1 MMKYTN
7 KYWKMIIPII
17 RKSLVKRVGKEEA
30 AAIVQKTDAAY
41 RSMLNRA
48 DDIGKD
54 NPMAS
59 NLYEALLFFAVWEAG
74 DGKIS
79 VEDLREISHEVMGIP
94 ALKVIGLLRNA
105 NKSGLAKLEKKMHQN
120 AEWLEVHPQ
129 YKGVSW
135 DFNFDK
141 TKHSEG
147 FYYHFTRCPVNDFA
161 RKEGYLE
168 VLPVMCD
175 VDFLSAELMHAK
187 LIRKQT
193 LASGGDICDY
203 WFVGDKSP
211 AAKQADTAENK

>member
-1 MMKYTN
+1 MEYTD
-7 KYWKMIIPII
+7 KYWKMIIP
-17 RKSLVKRVGKEEA
+17 LVKKDLVRRFGKEEA
-30 AAIVQKTDAAY
+30 ASLIQKTDVVY
-41 RSMLNRA
+41 RDMLNRA

-59 NLYEALLFFAVWEAG
+59 NLYEGLLFLALWEAA

-79 VEDLREISHEVMGIP
+79 VDDLREITRAVMQFP
-94 ALKVIGLLRNA
+94 AMKLVGLFVNA
-105 NKSGLAKLEKKMHQN
+105 NRSGLEKLEKRMHKN

-147 FYYHFTRCPVNDFA
+147 FYYHFTKCPLNDFA
-161 RKEGYLE
+161 RREGYIE
-168 VLPVMCD
+168 VLPVMCEID
-175 VDFLSAELMHAK
+175 MLSAELMHAK

-193 LASGGDICDY
+193 LASGGDCCDY

-211 AAKQADTAENK
+211 SAK

>member
-1 MMKYTN
+1 MEYTD
-7 KYWKMIIPII
+7 KYWKMIIP
-17 RKSLVKRVGKEEA
+17 LVKKDLVRRFGKEEA
-30 AAIVQKTDAAY
+30 ASLIQKIDVVY
-41 RSMLNRA
+41 RDMLNRA

-59 NLYEALLFFAVWEAG
+59 NLYEGLLFLALWEAA

-79 VEDLREISHEVMGIP
+79 VDDLREITRAVMQFP
-94 ALKVIGLLRNA
+94 AMKLVGLFVNA
-105 NKSGLAKLEKKMHQN
+105 NRSGLEKLEKRMHKN

-147 FYYHFTRCPVNDFA
+147 FYYHFTRCPLNDFA
-161 RKEGYLE
+161 RREGYIE
-168 VLPVMCD
+168 VLPVMCEID
-175 VDFLSAELMHAK
+175 LLSAELMHAK

-193 LASGGDICDY
+193 LASGGDCCDY

-211 AAKQADTAENK
+211 SAK

>member
-1 MMKYTN
+1 MEYTD
-7 KYWKMIIPII
+7 KYWKMIIP
-17 RKSLVKRVGKEEA
+17 LVKKDLVRRFGKEEA
-30 AAIVQKTDAAY
+30 ASLIQKTDAVY
-41 RSMLNRA
+41 RDMLNRA

-59 NLYEALLFFAVWEAG
+59 NLYEGLLFLALWEAA

-79 VEDLREISHEVMGIP
+79 IDDLREITRAVMQFP
-94 ALKVIGLLRNA
+94 AMKLVGLFVNA
-105 NKSGLAKLEKKMHQN
+105 NRSGLEKLEKRMHKN

-147 FYYHFTRCPVNDFA
+147 FYYHFTRCPLNDFA
-161 RKEGYLE
+161 RREGYIE
-168 VLPVMCD
+168 VLPVMCEID
-175 VDFLSAELMHAK
+175 LLSAELMHAK

-193 LASGGDICDY
+193 LASGGDCCDY

-211 AAKQADTAENK
+211 SAK

>member
-1 MMKYTN
+1 MMEYTD
-7 KYWKMIIPII
+7 KYWKMIIP
-17 RKSLVKRVGKEEA
+17 LVKKDLVRRFGKEEA
-30 AAIVQKTDAAY
+30 ASLIQKTDVVY
-41 RSMLNRA
+41 RDMLNRA

-59 NLYEALLFFAVWEAG
+59 NLYEGLLFLALWEAA

-79 VEDLREISHEVMGIP
+79 VDDLREITRAVMQFP
-94 ALKVIGLLRNA
+94 AMKLLGLFVNA
-105 NKSGLAKLEKKMHQN
+105 NRSGLEKLEKRMHKN

-147 FYYHFTRCPVNDFA
+147 FYYHFTRCPLNDFA
-161 RKEGYLE
+161 RREGYIE
-168 VLPVMCD
+168 VLPVMCEID
-175 VDFLSAELMHAK
+175 LLSAELMHAK

-193 LASGGDICDY
+193 LASGGDCCDY

-211 AAKQADTAENK
+211 SAK

>member
-1 MMKYTN
+1 MEYTD
-7 KYWKMIIPII
+7 KYWKMIIP
-17 RKSLVKRVGKEEA
+17 LVKKDLVRRFGKEEA
-30 AAIVQKTDAAY
+30 ASLIQKTDVVY
-41 RSMLNRA
+41 RDMLNRA

-59 NLYEALLFFAVWEAG
+59 NLYESLLFLALWEAA

-79 VEDLREISHEVMGIP
+79 VDDLREITRAVMQFP
-94 ALKVIGLLRNA
+94 AMKLVGLFVNA
-105 NKSGLAKLEKKMHQN
+105 NRSGLEKLEKRMHKN

-147 FYYHFTRCPVNDFA
+147 FYYHFTRCPLNDFA
-161 RKEGYLE
+161 RREGYIE
-168 VLPVMCD
+168 VLPVMCEID
-175 VDFLSAELMHAK
+175 LLSAELMHAK

-193 LASGGDICDY
+193 LASGGDCCDY

-211 AAKQADTAENK
+211 SAK

>member
-1 MMKYTN
+1 MEYTD
-7 KYWKMIIPII
+7 KYWKMIIP
-17 RKSLVKRVGKEEA
+17 LVKKDLVRRFGKEEA
-30 AAIVQKTDAAY
+30 ASLIQKTDVVY
-41 RSMLNRA
+41 RDMLNRA

-59 NLYEALLFFAVWEAG
+59 NLYEGLLFLALWEAA

-79 VEDLREISHEVMGIP
+79 GDDLREITRAVMQFP
-94 ALKVIGLLRNA
+94 AMKLVGLFVNA
-105 NKSGLAKLEKKMHQN
+105 NRSGLEKLEKRMHKN

-147 FYYHFTRCPVNDFA
+147 FYYHFTRCPLNDFA
-161 RKEGYLE
+161 RREGYIE
-168 VLPVMCD
+168 VLPVMCEID
-175 VDFLSAELMHAK
+175 LLSAELMHAK

-193 LASGGDICDY
+193 LASGGDCCDY

-211 AAKQADTAENK
+211 SAK

>member
-1 MMKYTN
+1 MMEYTD
-7 KYWKMIIPII
+7 KYWKMIIP
-17 RKSLVKRVGKEEA
+17 LVKKDLVRRFGKEEA
-30 AAIVQKTDAAY
+30 ASLIQKTDVVY
-41 RSMLNRA
+41 RDMLNRA

-59 NLYEALLFFAVWEAG
+59 NLYESLLFLALWEAA

-79 VEDLREISHEVMGIP
+79 VDDLREITRAVMQFP
-94 ALKVIGLLRNA
+94 AMKLVGLFVNA
-105 NKSGLAKLEKKMHQN
+105 NRSGLEKLEKRMHKN

-147 FYYHFTRCPVNDFA
+147 FYYHFTRCPLNDFA
-161 RKEGYLE
+161 RREGYIE
-168 VLPVMCD
+168 VLPVMCEID
-175 VDFLSAELMHAK
+175 LLSAELMHAK

-193 LASGGDICDY
+193 LASGGDCCDY

-211 AAKQADTAENK
+211 SAK

>member
-1 MMKYTN
+1 MMEYTD
-7 KYWKMIIPII
+7 KYWKMIIP
-17 RKSLVKRVGKEEA
+17 LVKKDLVRRFGKEEA
-30 AAIVQKTDAAY
+30 ASLIQKTDAVY
-41 RSMLNRA
+41 RDMLNRA

-59 NLYEALLFFAVWEAG
+59 NLYEGLLFLALWEAA

-79 VEDLREISHEVMGIP
+79 VDDLREITRAVMQFP
-94 ALKVIGLLRNA
+94 AMKLVGLFMNA
-105 NKSGLAKLEKKMHQN
+105 NRSGLEKLEKRMHKN

-141 TKHSEG
+141 TMHSEG
-147 FYYHFTRCPVNDFA
+147 FYYHFTRCPLNDFA
-161 RKEGYLE
+161 RREGYIE
-168 VLPVMCD
+168 VLPVMCEID
-175 VDFLSAELMHAK
+175 LLSAELMHAK

-193 LASGGDICDY
+193 LASGGDCCDY

-211 AAKQADTAENK
+211 SAK

>member
-1 MMKYTN
+1 MMEYTD
-7 KYWKMIIPII
+7 KYWKMIIP
-17 RKSLVKRVGKEEA
+17 LVKKDLVRRFGKEEA
-30 AAIVQKTDAAY
+30 ASLIQKTDVVY
-41 RSMLNRA
+41 RDMLNRA

-59 NLYEALLFFAVWEAG
+59 NLYEGLLFLALWEAA

-79 VEDLREISHEVMGIP
+79 VDDLREITRAVMQFP
-94 ALKVIGLLRNA
+94 AMKLVGLFVNA
-105 NKSGLAKLEKKMHQN
+105 NRSGLEKLEKRMHKN

-147 FYYHFTRCPVNDFA
+147 FYYHFTRCPLNDFA
-161 RKEGYLE
+161 RREGYIELP
-168 VLPVMCD
+168 PVMCEID
-175 VDFLSAELMHAK
+175 LLSAELMHAK

-193 LASGGDICDY
+193 LASGGDCCDY

-211 AAKQADTAENK
+211 SAK

>member
-1 MMKYTN
+1 MMEYTD
-7 KYWKMIIPII
+7 KYWKMIIP
-17 RKSLVKRVGKEEA
+17 LVKKDIVKRFGKEEA
-30 AAIVQKTDAAY
+30 ASLIQKTDSVY
-41 RSMLNRA
+41 RNMLNRA
-48 DDIGKD
+48 DNIGKD

-59 NLYEALLFFAVWEAG
+59 NLYEGLLFLALWEAA

-79 VEDLREISHEVMGIP
+79 VDDLREITRAVMQFP
-94 ALKVIGLLRNA
+94 AMKVVGLFMNA
-105 NKSGLAKLEKKMHQN
+105 NKSGLEKLEKRMHKN

-147 FYYHFTRCPVNDFA
+147 FYYHFTRCPLNDFA
-161 RKEGYLE
+161 RREGYLE
-168 VLPVMCD
+168 VLPVMCEID
-175 VDFLSAELMHAK
+175 LLSAELMHAK

-193 LASGGDICDY
+193 LASGGECCDY

-211 AAKQADTAENK
+211 SAK

>member
-1 MMKYTN
+1 MMEYTD
-7 KYWKMIIPII
+7 KYWKMIIP
-17 RKSLVKRVGKEEA
+17 LVKKDLVRRFGKEEA
-30 AAIVQKTDAAY
+30 ASLIQKTDVVY
-41 RSMLNRA
+41 RDMLNRA

-59 NLYEALLFFAVWEAG
+59 NLYEGLLFLALWEAA

-79 VEDLREISHEVMGIP
+79 VDDLREITRAVMQFP
-94 ALKVIGLLRNA
+94 AMKLVGLFVNA
-105 NKSGLAKLEKKMHQN
+105 NRSGLEKLEKRMHKN

-147 FYYHFTRCPVNDFA
+147 FYYHFTRCPLNDFA
-161 RKEGYLE
+161 RREGYIE
-168 VLPVMCD
+168 VLPVMCERD
-175 VDFLSAELMHAK
+175 LLSAELMHAK

-193 LASGGDICDY
+193 LASGGDCCDY

-211 AAKQADTAENK
+211 SAK

>member
-1 MMKYTN
+1 MEYTD
-7 KYWKMIIPII
+7 KYWKMIIP
-17 RKSLVKRVGKEEA
+17 LVKKDLVRRFGKEEA
-30 AAIVQKTDAAY
+30 ASLIQKTDVVY
-41 RSMLNRA
+41 RDMLNRA

-59 NLYEALLFFAVWEAG
+59 NLYEGLLFFALWEAA

-79 VEDLREISHEVMGIP
+79 VDDLREITRAVMQFP
-94 ALKVIGLLRNA
+94 AMKLVGLFVNA
-105 NKSGLAKLEKKMHQN
+105 NRSGLEKLEKRMHKN

-147 FYYHFTRCPVNDFA
+147 FYYHFTRCPLNDFA
-161 RKEGYLE
+161 RREGYIE
-168 VLPVMCD
+168 VLPVMCEID
-175 VDFLSAELMHAK
+175 LLSAELMHAK

-193 LASGGDICDY
+193 LASGGDCCDY

-211 AAKQADTAENK
+211 SAK

>member
-1 MMKYTN
+1 MEYTD
-7 KYWKMIIPII
+7 KYWKMIIP
-17 RKSLVKRVGKEEA
+17 LVKKDLVRHFGKEEA
-30 AAIVQKTDAAY
+30 ASLIQKTDVVY
-41 RSMLNRA
+41 RDMLNRA
-48 DDIGKD
+48 YDIGKD

-59 NLYEALLFFAVWEAG
+59 NLYEGLLFLALWEAA

-79 VEDLREISHEVMGIP
+79 VDDLREITRAVMQFP
-94 ALKVIGLLRNA
+94 AMKLVGLFVNA
-105 NKSGLAKLEKKMHQN
+105 NRSGLEKLEKRMHKN

-147 FYYHFTRCPVNDFA
+147 FYYHFTRCPLNDFA
-161 RKEGYLE
+161 RREGYIE
-168 VLPVMCD
+168 VLPVMCEID
-175 VDFLSAELMHAK
+175 LLSAELMHAK

-193 LASGGDICDY
+193 LASGGDCCDY

-211 AAKQADTAENK
+211 SAK

>member
-1 MMKYTN
+1 MEYTD
-7 KYWKMIIPII
+7 KYWKMIIP
-17 RKSLVKRVGKEEA
+17 LVKKDLVRRFGKEEA
-30 AAIVQKTDAAY
+30 ASLIQKTDVVY
-41 RSMLNRA
+41 RDMLNRA

-59 NLYEALLFFAVWEAG
+59 NLYEGLLFLALWEAA

-79 VEDLREISHEVMGIP
+79 VDDLREITRAVMQFP
-94 ALKVIGLLRNA
+94 AMKLVGLFVNA
-105 NKSGLAKLEKKMHQN
+105 NRSGLEKLEKRMHKN

-147 FYYHFTRCPVNDFA
+147 FYYHFTRCPLNDFA
-161 RKEGYLE
+161 RREGYIE
-168 VLPVMCD
+168 VLPVMCEIAL
-175 VDFLSAELMHAK
+175 LSAELMHAK

-193 LASGGDICDY
+193 LASGGDCCDY

-211 AAKQADTAENK
+211 SAK

>member
-1 MMKYTN
+1 MEYTD
-7 KYWKMIIPII
+7 KYWKMIIP
-17 RKSLVKRVGKEEA
+17 LVKKDLVRRFGKEEA
-30 AAIVQKTDAAY
+30 ASLIQKTDVVY
-41 RSMLNRA
+41 RDMLNRA

-59 NLYEALLFFAVWEAG
+59 NLYEGLLFLALWEAA

-79 VEDLREISHEVMGIP
+79 VDDLREITRAVMQFP
-94 ALKVIGLLRNA
+94 TMKLVGLFVNA
-105 NKSGLAKLEKKMHQN
+105 NRSGLEKLEKRMHKN

-147 FYYHFTRCPVNDFA
+147 FYYHFTRCPLNDFA
-161 RKEGYLE
+161 RREGYIE
-168 VLPVMCD
+168 VLPVMCEID
-175 VDFLSAELMHAK
+175 LLSAELMHAK

-193 LASGGDICDY
+193 LASGGDCCDY

-211 AAKQADTAENK
+211 SAK